1 MKNCYV
7 TDYANKEYFKDT
19 VFDLDENIQPEDRV
33 LIKVFPKE
41 IKQVLVGFGG
51 AFTEA
56 AASVYQNASEEVK
69 QQIVKMYFDKEEGLG
84 YQLGRMAINSSDFAL
99 SNYTYFKKNAQD
111 LRKFS
116 IKREVKCTIPF
127 VKDAMVYAKD
137 LKMAVAPW
145 SPPRHMKTNDN
156 MNNGGKL
163 LKAYYPFYAEY
174 ICRYLTD
181 MRRKGVKIEYLSI
194 QNEPEAN
201 QTWDSCL
208 WTPEEAIQ
216 FVKILEPKLRRKFLK
231 TKIILLDHNRD
242 LLEKWATAIAADEA
256 ASKIIWGLGIHWY
269 VSEDFDALR
278 RAKEIAPNLNIL
290 FTEGCVEGGPKPGAI
305 DTGERYA
312 RNIIGDLNNG
322 CVGYIDWNLLL
333 DINGGPNHKEN
344 YCDAPMLLD
353 GENLIVNSS
362 YYYIGHFAKFLKA
375 GSKVVHHEL
384 SDNRL
389 QVLSAL
395 SRKKERVVVICNPT
409 DENIP
414 YRVEGVKEEIA
425 GIIKAHTIQTWLV
438 RKDPVTQE
446 VNEVK

>member
-181 MRRKGVKIEYLSI
+181 MRRKGVKIEYLS
-194 QNEPEAN
+194 
-201 QTWDSCL
+201 
-208 WTPEEAIQ
+208 
-216 FVKILEPKLRRKFLK
+216 
-231 TKIILLDHNRD
+231 
-242 LLEKWATAIAADEA
+242 
-256 ASKIIWGLGIHWY
+256 
-269 VSEDFDALR
+269 
-278 RAKEIAPNLNIL
+278 EI
-290 FTEGCVEGGPKPGAI
+290 V
-305 DTGERYA
+305 
-312 RNIIGDLNNG
+312 
-322 CVGYIDWNLLL
+322 
-333 DINGGPNHKEN
+333 
-344 YCDAPMLLD
+344 
-353 GENLIVNSS
+353 
-362 YYYIGHFAKFLKA
+362 FA
-375 GSKVVHHEL
+375 
-384 SDNRL
+384 
-389 QVLSAL
+389 
-395 SRKKERVVVICNPT
+395 
-409 DENIP
+409 
-414 YRVEGVKEEIA
+414 
-425 GIIKAHTIQTWLV
+425 
-438 RKDPVTQE
+438 
-446 VNEVK
+446 